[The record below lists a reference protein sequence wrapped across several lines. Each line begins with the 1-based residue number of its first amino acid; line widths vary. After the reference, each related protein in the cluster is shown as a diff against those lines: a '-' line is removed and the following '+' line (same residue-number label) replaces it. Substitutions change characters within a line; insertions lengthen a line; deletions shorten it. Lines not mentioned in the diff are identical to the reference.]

1 MITIE
6 QMIFVCAISAVCVV
20 SAMILVVLKRVDGLL
35 AGVYKRTVLDYLRA
49 LLDALNLGGEFKA
62 PSNWHI

>member
-6 QMIFVCAISAVCVV
+6 QMIFVFAISAVCFV
-20 SAMILVVLKRVDGLL
+20 SVLMLVVLKRVNVLL
-35 AGVYKRTVLDYLRA
+35 EGVYKRTALDYVRA
-49 LLDALNLGGEFKA
+49 IVDALNLGGEFKA

>member
-6 QMIFVCAISAVCVV
+6 QMIFVFSISAVCFVFTL
-20 SAMILVVLKRVDGLL
+20 MVVLYRRVNSLL
-35 AGVYKRTVLDYLRA
+35 EGVYRRTALDYLRA

>member
-6 QMIFVCAISAVCVV
+6 QMIFVFAIAVVCLV
-20 SAMILVVLKRVDGLL
+20 SAMMLVVLKRVDGLL
-35 AGVYKRTVLDYLRA
+35 DGVYKRTLLDYVQA
-49 LLDALNLGGEFKA
+49 LLDALNLDGDFKA

>member
-6 QMIFVCAISAVCVV
+6 QMILVFAIASVCLFFAWLI
-20 SAMILVVLKRVDGLL
+20 VVLKRIEILL
-35 AGVYKRTVLDYLRA
+35 DGVYRRTTLDYVRA
-49 LLDALNLGGEFKA
+49 LFDALNLGGEFKA